1 MKAAGDS
8 PGLSQCDEVANEVDL
23 SPLVHVSP
31 IERDNVVLYVQYVLD
46 LVAQKWVALAYK
58 LT

>member
-1 MKAAGDS
+1 VKAAGDS

-46 LVAQKWVALAYK
+46 LVAQKWVALAYI